1 MWQKTERG
9 SLPVSYD
16 LFCLAFA
23 GGPIPS
29 PAVPSLILPSSSC
42 LQAGGPS
49 TARSAAEQSNC
60 RLPRDRLPPQHTGGA
75 RLPLAARPICLSAT
89 HTRPWAGGLLWGGE
103 TFLVVQLRVM
113 CEGWT
118 QGPKRTCCTSVS
130 WVLSLLARPFL
141 GYRGRTSPDPSSWLL
156 SCHPL
161 PHSHPP

>member
-42 LQAGGPS
+42 SQAGGPS

-89 HTRPWAGGLLWGGE
+89 HTRPWAGGLLWGEE

-118 QGPKRTCCTSVS
+118 QGPKRTRCTSVS

-141 GYRGRTSPDPSSWLL
+141 GY
-156 SCHPL
+156 
-161 PHSHPP
+161 